1 MGLSLRGIR
10 SSRTLNTVGLVAVG
24 LFVLGPVLAK
34 LHLAPAMGG
43 FVLFALGGLLALVVA
58 IIGVVRALR
67 GGGFGRGG
75 MLAATVAA
83 LVFLWLAIV
92 QGGSAP
98 LINDYTTDPVDP
110 PAFKQDAGLP
120 ANVGRDMGYPQAFAE
135 VQRGC
140 CADLAPQRLALD
152 PAAAFAVVENVAT
165 AMPHWTVTRRDPQ
178 AGELEAVAKSAV
190 FGFEDDIVIRVRPHP
205 TGASIVDMR
214 SKSRNGKGDRGVNAA
229 RIRTFQSALAARAAA
244 GPR

>member
-24 LFVLGPVLAK
+24 LFVLGPLFAK
-34 LHLAPAMGG
+34 LHMAPAIGG
-43 FVLFALGGLLALVVA
+43 FALFVLGGLLALVVT
-58 IIGVVRALR
+58 IIAVVRALR
-67 GGGFGRGG
+67 GRGFGRAGV
-75 MLAATVAA
+75 LAATVAA

-152 PAAAFAVVENVAT
+152 PAAAFAVVDAWRPPCPLDGH
-165 AMPHWTVTRRDPQ
+165 ASRP
-178 AGELEAVAKSAV
+178 AGGGWRPWPSAL

-205 TGASIVDMR
+205 TGASLVDMR
-214 SKSRNGKGDRGVNAA
+214 SKSRNAGTIAQGQRGPHPHV
-229 RIRTFQSALAARAAA
+229 QSALGARAAT
-244 GPR
+244 RTR